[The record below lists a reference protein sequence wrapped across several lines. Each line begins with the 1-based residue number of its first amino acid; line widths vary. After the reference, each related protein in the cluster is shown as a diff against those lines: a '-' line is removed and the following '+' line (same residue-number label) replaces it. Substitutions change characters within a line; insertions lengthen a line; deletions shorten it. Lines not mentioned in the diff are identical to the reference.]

1 MEHHLKILENFAD
14 DILKN
19 GKAFEVRR
27 NDREF
32 KTGDTIQ
39 FIALDA
45 NHGGIK
51 EHPINEKTFLI
62 EYVLRFEDFPA
73 GLQEGF
79 AVLAIKERKEAGI
92 NTLKPCPF
100 CGGEAKIMDMGYPH
114 WVYCEN
120 CGAKVHGRTHDEKDS
135 VEAWNRREEGNDDD

>member
-32 KTGDTIQ
+32 KTGDTIK

-79 AVLAIKERKEAGI
+79 AVLAITRAARKWREAEERRPPEERERIQKLLDA
-92 NTLKPCPF
+92 THK
-100 CGGEAKIMDMGYPH
+100 
-114 WVYCEN
+114 
-120 CGAKVHGRTHDEKDS
+120 RTE
-135 VEAWNRREEGNDDD
+135 